1 MKNKINLE
9 VNMYKKNLV
18 FIAACLGMLLFGV
31 VLISLGSILPALT
44 EKFAMDQ
51 LTAGSLVSILPIG
64 ILSGSV
70 IFGPIVDRYGYKS
83 LLIIC
88 ALFVF
93 LGLEGIAFA
102 SQFYMLQI
110 SIFLIGFGGGVI
122 NGGTN
127 ALVADIS
134 SEGKGANL
142 SLLGVFF
149 GIGALGM
156 PALLG
161 ILSQS
166 YGYST
171 IISAVGIFVLLPVI
185 YFMTIKFPVSKQPQ
199 GLPIRK
205 SFGLFKDSTLILMG
219 LILFFESGVE
229 GIVNNWS
236 TTHLQQEVKVTPE
249 NALFALSYLM
259 LGLTITRLVLGFL
272 LKKIQS
278 YKVLYMC
285 IVTAIAG
292 SLCLMFASSLMVA
305 ILGLVLLGIGFAA
318 GFPVVLG
325 YVGDIYANLSGTA
338 FSIVIVIAL
347 TGNTILNY
355 LVGAV
360 SQSYGIKQF
369 PVILLVSLVLM
380 ALLLSVVIKRI
391 SSRVKI

>member
-1 MKNKINLE
+1 
-9 VNMYKKNLV
+9 MYKKNLV